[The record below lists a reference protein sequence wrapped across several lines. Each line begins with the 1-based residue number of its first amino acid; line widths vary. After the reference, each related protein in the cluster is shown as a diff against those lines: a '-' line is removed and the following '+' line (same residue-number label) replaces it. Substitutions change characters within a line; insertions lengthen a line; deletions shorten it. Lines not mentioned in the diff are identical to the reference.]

1 MLGPSNGVKGTSAIF
16 MAVRLHP
23 HAKARAVERGVT
35 DTEVVATVEGG
46 EPFPAKYGR
55 AGFRRNFPFNDIWG
69 GKHYPVKQI
78 EAYAVKEAD
87 DWIVVTVIARYF

>member
-1 MLGPSNGVKGTSAIF
+1 MLGPSNEVKSSSAIF
-16 MAVRLHP
+16 MAVKLHP
-23 HAKARAVERGVT
+23 HAKAHAMERGVI
-35 DTEVVATVEGG
+35 DAEDVATVEGG

-55 AGFRRNFPFNDIWG
+55 AGFRRNFPFNEEWG

-78 EAYAVKEAD
+78 EAYAVKEAG